1 VKTINRLLQII
12 IHGLLIRPLAYVV
25 FGLSLRNR
33 ERLPRWGPAI
43 VVANHNSHLDTGVL
57 MSLFPILSLRRVRPV
72 AAADYFLRS
81 KFVAW
86 FTLSI
91 MGIIPIDR
99 TARERGED
107 PFVDISEALS
117 NGDILIVYPEG
128 TRGEPE
134 QMVEFKKGISHLIE
148 NHANVPVVPVFLR
161 GLGKALPKGSWLPVP
176 FFVDVFVGEPL
187 HWSGD
192 RDSFMTDLRDA
203 LSDLGKKRA
212 NSKDI

>member
-1 VKTINRLLQII
+1 ML
-12 IHGLLIRPLAYVV
+12 IHGLILRPLVYVV
-25 FGLSLRNR
+25 FGLSVRNR

-57 MSLFPILSLRRVRPV
+57 MSLFPILSLQRVRPA

-86 FTLSI
+86 FTLAI

-99 TARERGED
+99 SARERGED
-107 PFVDISEALS
+107 PFTGISTALS
-117 NGDILIVYPEG
+117 NGDILIIFPEG

-134 QMVEFKKGISHLIE
+134 QMVELKKGISHLME
-148 NHANVPVVPVFLR
+148 VHTDVPVIPVYLR

-176 FFVDVFVGEPL
+176 FFVDVIVGEPL

-192 RDSFMTDLRDA
+192 RDTFMADLRETLA
-203 LSDLGKKRA
+203 SLGKKSTSSA
-212 NSKDI
+212 EI